1 MDTLCALLLFL
12 DLLLH
17 SIYFSVLM
25 SAQHVYAISL

>member
-1 MDTLCALLLFL
+1 MDTLCALLFL

-17 SIYFSVLM
+17 PIYFRVLM